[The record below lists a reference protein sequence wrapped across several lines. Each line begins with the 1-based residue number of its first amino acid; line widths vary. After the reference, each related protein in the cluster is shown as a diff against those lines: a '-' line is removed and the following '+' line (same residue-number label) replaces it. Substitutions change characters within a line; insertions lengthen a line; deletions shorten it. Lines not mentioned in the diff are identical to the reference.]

1 MAALLQKKVK
11 AAKFVQRVKHGQNEL
26 LIPTPLHMP
35 IWRPAN
41 IVKIPTMLKKLKAA
55 KGKAANGQVTRL
67 AGSRLGSH

>member
-1 MAALLQKKVK
+1 
-11 AAKFVQRVKHGQNEL
+11 
-26 LIPTPLHMP
+26 MP